1 MPCLASFHYQE
12 LNTFAIL
19 SFTKH
24 LKAGKQEPSEKAHLK
39 PSYRGNWMLWED
51 SEPKLG
57 ITEELLDFLGP
68 CNYLLCDLSLVD
80 VPSCVKYT

>member
-1 MPCLASFHYQE
+1 MPHLASFHYQE
-12 LNTFAIL
+12 LNVFAIL

-24 LKAGKQEPSEKAHLK
+24 LKAGKRESRESPAGSLAIMATCIQ
-39 PSYRGNWMLWED
+39 WED

-57 ITEELLDFLGP
+57 IREQLLDFLGP
-68 CNYLLCDLSLVD
+68 CNYLFCDLSLVD